1 MLELEYKGINRV
13 IIITLLMFSKS
24 EEILSMLN
32 RDLENFKKTKV
43 KLLEMKTIIS
53 EIKSTLDVNNGRL
66 DIARRKDK

>member
-13 IIITLLMFSKS
+13 IIITFLMFSKS

-66 DIARRKDK
+66 DIARRKD

>member
-13 IIITLLMFSKS
+13 IIITFLMFSKS